1 MSLYWANMR
10 AKIGGRALRPLIL
23 FLAAAFL
30 CLSLF
35 GSTRVSASGNFGK
48 EQGQIFAPG
57 CDSKGSGEHR
67 PSHNPGLCC
76 VVCCGQADY
85 RSPLL
90 GASSPLSET
99 LKPPREVSLLRLSVA
114 TIAPSRAP
122 LGSGGAWS
130 SRAPPF
136 VS

>member
-1 MSLYWANMR
+1 MSLLANMK

-35 GSTRVSASGNFGK
+35 GSTSVSASVDSNVEK
-48 EQGQIFAPG
+48 GQSFARN
-57 CDSKGSGEHR
+57 CESQGSGKHGT
-67 PSHNPGLCC
+67 SHKPDLCC
-76 VVCCGQADY
+76 AFFCGQADY
-85 RSPLL
+85 RWSLAS
-90 GASSPLSET
+90 GAAPLSET
-99 LKPPREVSLLRLSVA
+99 LKPSRQVRLLRLSAA
-114 TIAPSRAP
+114 TTALARAP
-122 LGSGGAWS
+122 LGSGVAWS